1 MEATL
6 NGLNKH
12 DLIKLV
18 LLLELGMNSD
28 IKELT
33 SEIRDVCGT
42 QMKNFEAGVAVVKN
56 VNEKLVNQLIE
67 TERHCWANAQY
78 LR

>member
-1 MEATL
+1 MVHMEATL

-42 QMKNFEAGVAVVKN
+42 QMKKSRG
-56 VNEKLVNQLIE
+56 
-67 TERHCWANAQY
+67 
-78 LR
+78 